1 MTTSNFE
8 YIPSDPTD
16 AGEEYQIP
24 SEILEAV
31 EADEKIAGLLESISR
46 GEEVN
51 EDLTVELSTM
61 LDDSGVDPETIESFV
76 QSLAIEKGSELE
88 QKMAVRPEEPA
99 RQKEPES
106 EFISDSLQL
115 FLKDAGKH
123 KLLTAAQEV
132 ELAKKIE
139 RGDVAAKKQMVES
152 NLRLVVS
159 ITRRYQGLGVP
170 FLDLIQEGTL
180 GLIRAVEK
188 FDWRRGYKFSTYATW
203 WIRQSSTRAV
213 ANQGRTIRL
222 PVHVNERKM
231 KLKKAASV
239 LEVELGRHPTRGEM
253 ADRVGLSIQH
263 VEEALDAAEAGVSLS
278 EPVGENGDAILGDLL
293 ADDTIPDPYEQTVD
307 SLRTQALDMA
317 LGTLSTRE
325 RYILV
330 HRYGFEE
337 EPWTL
342 DAIGKEM
349 NLTRERVR
357 QLEQQALKKLM
368 AIRGLID
375 VIGKDNNS

>member
-31 EADEKIAGLLESISR
+31 EADEKIAGLLESINR

-99 RQKEPES
+99 RQKDPES